1 MLKCADPARDRNAA
15 SRARPN
21 APADFALL
29 LKIVSR
35 VEPGRSRLLQRTCAG
50 DEPRTIRLFGRRHY
64 RLSDIWSRHY
74 GTFARYGAS
83 LTGPLRVSIGPF
95 HKAFG
100 TAICQGDI
108 YFGHLA

>member
-1 MLKCADPARDRNAA
+1 MIPAQPRSNMFAHVRSVQGSTGIRGGRLPKPWDRNAA

-21 APADFALL
+21 PPADFALL

-35 VEPGRSRLLQRTCAG
+35 VEPGRSCLLQRTCAG

-74 GTFARYGAS
+74 DTFARYGAS
-83 LTGPLRVSIGPF
+83 SPGFSG
-95 HKAFG
+95 
-100 TAICQGDI
+100 
-108 YFGHLA
+108 